1 MDVIDDIPLKI
12 PLMLVTL
19 LVSRLLISIDVRAE
33 QLLNKPPI
41 SCNLLFLLEVCNF
54 TLLRLE
60 HPANAPFIFVKLVVS
75 SIGRLRFT
83 RLLHPVI
90 RSDISDAHFVFI
102 LLKSN
107 VVKLVKPLNSDL
119 DEGFK

>member
-1 MDVIDDIPLKI
+1 
-12 PLMLVTL
+12 MLVTL
-19 LVSRLLISIDVRAE
+19 LVSRLFISIDVRAE

-41 SCNLLFLLEVCNF
+41 SCNLLFLFKVCNF
-54 TLLRLE
+54 ILLRLE

-83 RLLHPVI
+83 RLLHPEI

-107 VVKLVKPLNSDL
+107 VVKLMNPENSDL
-119 DEGFK
+119 DDGFK